1 MRPRRHRWWQT
12 LTVAALS
19 AAALF
24 GAGCAKDAT
33 SVLVT
38 VGVDATVPS
47 ILILRSAVARADDP
61 AHPVSSKRSSPYEG
75 DAADRPGPF
84 LFPLLLPVT
93 VDASLAGPVVVTVEG
108 IDWDT
113 AAVNAR
119 GSAAAVVVAQQQTE
133 TSLTLTATPSDGGD
147 AGGPD

>member
-1 MRPRRHRWWQT
+1 MPRPQRWRQT
-12 LTVAALS
+12 FTAAALS
-19 AAALF
+19 AATLL
-24 GAGCAKDAT
+24 GGGCAKDAT

-38 VGVDATVPS
+38 VSADATVPS

-61 AHPVSSKRSSPYEG
+61 ANPSSSNRSSPYEG

-119 GSAAAVVVAQQQTE
+119 GSAAAVVVAQKQTE
-133 TSLTLTATPSDGGD
+133 TSLMLTATPIDGGD

>member
-1 MRPRRHRWWQT
+1 MPRRQRWRLA

-19 AAALF
+19 AATLF
-24 GAGCAKDAT
+24 SAGCAKDVT
-33 SVLVT
+33 SVMVT
-38 VGVDATVPS
+38 VSADDTVPS
-47 ILILRSAVARADDP
+47 ILILRSAVARADDL

-93 VDASLAGPVVVTVEG
+93 VDASLAGPVVVTMEG

-113 AAVNAR
+113 VAVIAQ
-119 GSAAAVVVAQQQTE
+119 GSAAAVVAQKQAE
-133 TSLTLTATPSDGGD
+133 TSLTLTATAGDGGD
-147 AGGPD
+147 GGRD